1 MAAFDIIYRYD
12 PARPRAAHHPVDAAD
27 AQRMLEAGN
36 REFTTLTPAAGVS
49 PSGERV
55 FYFDLE
61 DLGIAQPGS
70 APKQQPFAV
79 VLGCSDA
86 RVPTE
91 LIFNQGCN
99 DMFVVRV
106 AGNVLGREGLGSVD
120 YAIDHLGESLRLLV
134 VLGHSQCG
142 AVSAA
147 VEAFLKPSDYLA
159 LAASHTLR
167 AVVNGI
173 LPAVRTAALALEH
186 AWGELVEN
194 DRGYRSALT
203 ETSVVLN
210 AALGAAMLEREFV
223 ATRSP
228 DTGLR
233 VVFGVYDLVSRCV
246 GVPLADLATMEGC
259 EHSAGLMRPP
269 SAKEGFSRLARQVAA
284 SEFIKRR
291 LVDRS

>member
-12 PARPRAAHHPVDAAD
+12 PSRPRGVHLPVDASD
-27 AQRMLEAGN
+27 AQRMLEAGS
-36 REFTTLTPAAGVS
+36 REFTTLTPADGVS

-55 FYFDLE
+55 FHFDLE

-99 DMFVVRV
+99 DIFVVRV
-106 AGNVLGREGLGSVD
+106 AGNVLGREGIGSID
-120 YAIDHLGESLRLLV
+120 YAINHLGDSLRLIV

-147 VEAFLKPSDYLA
+147 VDAFLKPSDYLS

-173 LPAVRTAALALEH
+173 LPAVRAAALALELT
-186 AWGELVEN
+186 WGELIEN
-194 DRGYRSALT
+194 DQGYRSALI

-210 AALGAAMLEREFV
+210 AAVGAAMLEREFV

-228 DTGLR
+228 DSGLR
-233 VVFGVYDLVSRCV
+233 VVFGVYDLVTRCV
-246 GVPLADLATMEGC
+246 GVPLADLATIDGC
-259 EHSAGLMRPP
+259 EHSVGLMRPP
-269 SAKEGFSRLARQVAA
+269 TLEEGFSRLARQIAA

-291 LVDRS
+291 LVDRR

>member
-1 MAAFDIIYRYD
+1 VPAFDIIYRYD
-12 PARPRAAHHPVDAAD
+12 PARPRATHHPVDAAD

-36 REFTTLTPAAGVS
+36 REFTTLTPAGGVS
-49 PSGERV
+49 ASGERV

-106 AGNVLGREGLGSVD
+106 AGNVLGREGIGSVD
-120 YAIDHLGESLRLLV
+120 YAIDHLGDGLRLIV

-147 VEAFLKPSDYLA
+147 VDAFLKPSDYLA

-173 LPAVRTAALALEH
+173 LPAVRTAALALEQ

-194 DRGYRSALT
+194 DRGYRSALI

-210 AALGAAMLEREFV
+210 AAFGAAMLDREFV
-223 ATRSP
+223 AAQPTSA
-228 DTGLR
+228 LR

-246 GVPLADLATMEGC
+246 GVPLADLSTLDGC
-259 EHSAGLMRPP
+259 EHSAGLMQPP
-269 SAKEGFSRLARQVAA
+269 SAQEGFSRLARQVAA
-284 SEFIKRR
+284 SDFIRGR
-291 LVDRS
+291 LVDRR